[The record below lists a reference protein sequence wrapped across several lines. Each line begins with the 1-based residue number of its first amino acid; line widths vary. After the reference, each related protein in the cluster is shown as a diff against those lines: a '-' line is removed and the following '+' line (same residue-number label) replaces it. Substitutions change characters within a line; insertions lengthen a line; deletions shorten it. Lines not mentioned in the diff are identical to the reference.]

1 MDGVGR
7 GGPNNGTDSSEN
19 TLSLKIKK
27 DLKLSGILHHLL
39 FHIRCRYV
47 NDLKTSV
54 YYIKSCKF
62 VSLQPLKMTHFSRH
76 SLKVC
81 SH

>member
-27 DLKLSGILHHLL
+27 NLNYEVFYTIYCSTFVVDMLTISKPVYI
-39 FHIRCRYV
+39 
-47 NDLKTSV
+47 TSEV
-54 YYIKSCKF
+54 
-62 VSLQPLKMTHFSRH
+62 VSLFPSNRGARVAQ
-76 SLKVC
+76 
-81 SH
+81 